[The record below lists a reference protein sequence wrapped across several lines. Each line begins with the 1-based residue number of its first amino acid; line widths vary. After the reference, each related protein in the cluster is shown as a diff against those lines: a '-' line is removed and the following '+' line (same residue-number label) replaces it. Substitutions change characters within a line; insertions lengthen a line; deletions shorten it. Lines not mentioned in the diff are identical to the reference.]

1 MGAVMSGYLE
11 SPVTE
16 KEVQDGISKLGL
28 AYGAS
33 SMQGWRVANEDAL
46 SCVPDLTDNS
56 ALFAVYDGHGGP
68 EVALYVA
75 KYLPMLLK
83 TQYDFTD
90 GKMEQALRTT
100 FLAVDK
106 QIVLAETADELQTL
120 AGTKA
125 DDEDDEDMEDKIKE
139 CEELNE
145 EAQIPLV
152 DLLAKY
158 KQKFKECIEE
168 EMAEK
173 GNFEGSGKGKK
184 AKVDVP
190 DILEEGGEPAAA
202 GAADNGR
209 EKTASE
215 NGEESET
222 AEGSSQENGSAEKSE
237 TKENGAENGETKKD
251 EDEDDS
257 DYEEEA
263 EMTDEE
269 DSEEEGSEE
278 EGSSEEESD
287 DEDVPTEF
295 DEREGYGSG
304 TTACVA
310 VVREGVITV
319 ANVGDSRCVVCTKDG
334 SAIDLSED
342 HKPESEIE
350 KARVEKAGGKI
361 TKDGRVNG
369 GLNLSRALG
378 DHQYKQNTELSPEE
392 QMISPMPDVKTH
404 TITESDEFMLIACD
418 GIWNV
423 LSSHA
428 AVSFVREQIAEARA
442 SDKCSKT
449 WLSDIAGQLMDKCMA
464 PDTSGDGTG
473 CDNMTCLIVLLN
485 QDTSKEAQKR
495 KLESDQSEETP
506 DSKKSKTS

>member
-1 MGAVMSGYLE
+1 MSGYLE
-11 SPVTE
+11 TPVTE
-16 KEVQDGISKLGL
+16 KEAQDGISKLGL
-28 AYGAS
+28 KYGGS
-33 SMQGWRVANEDAL
+33 SMQGWRVANEDAM

-56 ALFAVYDGHGGP
+56 ALFAVYDGHGGA

-90 GKMEQALRTT
+90 GKIGQALKTT

-106 QIVLAETADELQTL
+106 QIVLEETADELQTL

-125 DDEDDEDMEDKIKE
+125 DDEDEEGMEDKIKE

-158 KQKFKECIEE
+158 KQKFKECMEE

-173 GNFEGSGKGKK
+173 EGNFEGSGKGKK
-184 AKVDVP
+184 AKVEVP
-190 DILEEGGEPAAA
+190 DILQDDGEPAAA
-202 GAADNGR
+202 GAGSA
-209 EKTASE
+209 A
-215 NGEESET
+215 NGEEKT
-222 AEGSSQENGSAEKSE
+222 VVAKNGKKDAKAEGSSPSS
-237 TKENGAENGETKKD
+237 KENGTTKEAGAANGDKAKNGDD
-251 EDEDDS
+251 EEDS
-257 DYEEEA
+257 DYEEEEEA
-263 EMTDEE
+263 ELTDED
-269 DSEEEGSEE
+269 DSGEEGSEE
-278 EGSSEEESD
+278 GSSDEDSD
-287 DEDVPTEF
+287 DDDPPPEF

-310 VVREGVITV
+310 VIKDGVITV

-334 SAIDLSED
+334 KAVDLSED
-342 HKPESEIE
+342 HKPESDIE

-378 DHQYKQNTELSPEE
+378 DHQYKQNTEIAPEE
-392 QMISPMPDVKTH
+392 QMISPMPDVETH
-404 TITESDEFMLIACD
+404 TIAETDEFMLIACD

-423 LSSHA
+423 LTSDA
-428 AVSFVREQIAEARA
+428 AISFIREQIAEAK
-442 SDKCSKT
+442 SGDKCSKT
-449 WLSDIAGQLMDKCMA
+449 WLSDIAGQLMEKCMA

-473 CDNMTCLIVLLN
+473 CDNMTVLIVLLN
-485 QDTSKEAQKR
+485 QDMSKDFQKR
-495 KLESDQSEETP
+495 KLESEEAP
-506 DSKKSKTS
+506 KPKKSKTS

>member
-1 MGAVMSGYLE
+1 MSGYLE

-16 KEVQDGISKLGL
+16 KEVIDGISKLGL
-28 AYGAS
+28 KYGAS
-33 SMQGWRVANEDAL
+33 SMQGWRVANEDAM

-56 ALFAVYDGHGGP
+56 ALFAVYDGHGGG

-90 GKMEQALRTT
+90 GKIEQALKTT

-106 QIVLAETADELQTL
+106 QIVLEETADELQTL
-120 AGTKA
+120 AGTKG
-125 DDEDDEDMEDKIKE
+125 DDEDEEGMEDKIKE

-145 EAQIPLV
+145 EAQLPLV

-158 KQKFKECIEE
+158 KQKFKECMEE

-173 GNFEGSGKGKK
+173 EGNFEGSGKGKK
-184 AKVDVP
+184 AKVEVP
-190 DILEEGGEPAAA
+190 DILQGGGEPASAGSAA
-202 GAADNGR
+202 NGKEIVKNGKDSGSESSSPTKKNGADD
-209 EKTASE
+209 KTANGDESK
-215 NGEESET
+215 NGEGEEES
-222 AEGSSQENGSAEKSE
+222 
-237 TKENGAENGETKKD
+237 D
-251 EDEDDS
+251 EEE
-257 DYEEEA
+257 EEEA
-263 EMTDEE
+263 EMTDED

-278 EGSSEEESD
+278 GSSEEDSD
-287 DEDVPTEF
+287 DDDVPPEF

-310 VVREGVITV
+310 VIQEGVITV

-334 SAIDLSED
+334 VAVDLSED

-350 KARVEKAGGKI
+350 KNRVEKAGGKI

-378 DHQYKQNTELSPEE
+378 DHQYKQNTDLPPEE
-392 QMISPMPDVKTH
+392 QMISPMPDLQTH
-404 TITESDEFMLIACD
+404 TIAESDEFMLIACD

-423 LSSHA
+423 LTSDA
-428 AVSFVREQIAEARA
+428 AISFIREQISEAKA
-442 SDKCSKT
+442 GDKCSKT
-449 WLSDIAGQLMDKCMA
+449 WLSDIAGQLMEKCMA

-485 QDTSKEAQKR
+485 QDTSKDVQKR
-495 KLESDQSEETP
+495 KMSGQADTP
-506 DSKKSKTS
+506 EAKKSKSS